1 MAIDLKKI
9 LKGKKFSQEELA
21 SINEAINAELNTEVG
36 TRLEELEKENSAKFE
51 SLVNGIE
58 KKFDEKVNTAVLENV
73 NEKIGKS
80 INSKF
85 YNLIKDMVGLLENAG
100 IPTTEKTKELQQKLK
115 KKTEDIALHWQE
127 REEMKEQLGDA
138 KKNEFIMGQLQGMS
152 PQIVDAALEHFK
164 NTPMDNVK
172 DDIEDY
178 VVAYKTG
185 DFSNMDTYS
194 DEDTADKEYTDGE
207 IDLKNVE
214 GALNNLQQT
223 KSNDMQKERLKNAAK
238 MEGLSKGIRQDKITA
253 TPNVTNE
260 SLEDAARRPLLE
272 DTQTNM
278 ESDVKGTMDQI
289 NHFGDLGY
297 NFRDKSKNS

>member
-1 MAIDLKKI
+1 MAIDLKNI
-9 LKGKKFSQEELA
+9 LKGKKISTEELA
-21 SINEAINAELNTEVG
+21 SLNEAINTALNIEVG
-36 TRLEELEKENSAKFE
+36 TRIDELEKENSTKFE
-51 SLVNGIE
+51 NLVKGIE
-58 KKFDEKVNTAVLENV
+58 KKFDEKVSSAVVENV
-73 NEKIGKS
+73 NQKIGKS

-100 IPTTEKTKELQQKLK
+100 IPTTETTKELQQKLK
-115 KKTEDIALHWQE
+115 KKTEDIAFHWQE
-127 REEMKEQLGDA
+127 REEMKEQLADS
-138 KKNEFIMGQLQGMS
+138 KKTEFIMGQLQGMS

-178 VVAYKTG
+178 VIAYKTG

-194 DEDTADKEYTDGE
+194 DEEEADSEYTDGE

-214 GALNNLQQT
+214 GALNNLQKT
-223 KSNDMQKERLKNAAK
+223 KSDDIQKKRLKNASK
-238 MEGLSKGIRQDKITA
+238 MEGLTKGIRQGKVTA
-253 TPNVTNE
+253 TPNVTME
-260 SLEDAARRPLLE
+260 SLNEATRKPLME

-297 NFRDKSKNS
+297 NFRDKSKNT